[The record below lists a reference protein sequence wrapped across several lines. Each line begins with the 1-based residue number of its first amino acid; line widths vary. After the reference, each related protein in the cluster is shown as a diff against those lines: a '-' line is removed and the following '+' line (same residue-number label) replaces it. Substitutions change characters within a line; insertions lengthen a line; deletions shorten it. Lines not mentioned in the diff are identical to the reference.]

1 MRSRALSELMLKKR
15 NCGDDDGD
23 ERFSAYSLR
32 FFAARYDNEIK
43 TIAIGDTTI
52 ELMIDCSLLP
62 RPWSV

>member
-15 NCGDDDGD
+15 NCGDDDD

-52 ELMIDCSLLP
+52 E
-62 RPWSV
+62 